1 MRGREDDIIRFL
13 FIYYQLMQAWRLWKD
28 GTPLELL
35 DPSLRDSYS
44 SNEVMRC
51 IQIGLLCVQENPADR
66 PTMASILL
74 VLNSYSA
81 TLLSPH
87 EPAFVLHRRPE
98 PKTPI
103 KEREPNQSSSNISMQ
118 WSINGEPITELVPR

>member
-1 MRGREDDIIRFL
+1 
-13 FIYYQLMQAWRLWKD
+13 MQAWRLWKD

-98 PKTPI
+98 PKTQI

>member
-1 MRGREDDIIRFL
+1 
-13 FIYYQLMQAWRLWKD
+13 MQAWRLWKD

-74 VLNSYSA
+74 VLNSYSV
-81 TLLSPH
+81 TLLSPN
-87 EPAFVLHRRPE
+87 EPAFILHRRPE
-98 PKTPI
+98 PKTPM
-103 KEREPNQSSSNISMQ
+103 KEQEPNQSSSNSMQ
-118 WSINGEPITELVPR
+118 WSINGEPITELFPQ